1 MNHAGMLEG
10 SEFPCITPPLA
21 AEDVSVE
28 FDGVRVLNQVTF
40 SAGPACLMGV
50 VGPNGAG
57 KSTLFNVISGLLAP
71 HEGRVL
77 VNGRSIDDARGELAY
92 VPQSEKVNWRLPM
105 SVRDLTMLGRT
116 RKIGWLRRP
125 GRDDRNAVRDA
136 LEQVGMWDRRDW
148 QVDELSG
155 GQRQRVFVARAL
167 AQNADILLLDE
178 AFSGVDPASQETLV
192 SLLHELRDDGKTI
205 LLSSHDLEHVAHYC
219 DECLCINKHV
229 CACGAPADVLTED
242 VMLELYGPYGA
253 RPVHGSSDKDGHHH
267 D

>member
-1 MNHAGMLEG
+1 MNHAGMIDRP
-10 SEFPCITPPLA
+10 EFPCIMPPLA
-21 AEDVSVE
+21 AEEVSVE
-28 FDGVRVLNQVTF
+28 FDGVKVLNQVTF

-57 KSTLFNVISGLLAP
+57 KSTLFNVISGLLEP

-105 SVRDLTMLGRT
+105 TAYSLTMLGRT

-125 GRDDRNAVRDA
+125 GRDDRNVVRDA
-136 LEQVGMWDRRDW
+136 LEQVGMWDRRDS
-148 QVDELSG
+148 QVGELSV

-167 AQNADILLLDE
+167 AQKADILLLDE
-178 AFSGVDPASQETLV
+178 AFSGVDAASQETLV

-205 LLSSHDLEHVAHYC
+205 LLSSHDLDHVAHYC
-219 DECLCINKHV
+219 DECLCINNHV

-253 RPVHGSSDKDGHHH
+253 RPVHGGGDGGGHPH
-267 D
+267 